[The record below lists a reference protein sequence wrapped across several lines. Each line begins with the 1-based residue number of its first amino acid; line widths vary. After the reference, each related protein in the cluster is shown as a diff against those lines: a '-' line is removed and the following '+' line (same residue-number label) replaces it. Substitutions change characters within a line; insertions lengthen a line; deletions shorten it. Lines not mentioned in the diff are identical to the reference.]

1 MINHSL
7 PRFIVA
13 LAALILGSHSAT
25 AVALSR
31 PMIDAPS
38 GYNLIVVG
46 DPQPQTEEQI
56 VRLEEEILPHIAAI
70 VEEYA
75 TADEVYP
82 TAILLTGDVVWD
94 TMEFLER
101 VKKMFESLDV
111 AVYAVIGNHDHA
123 ADVVDDEP
131 LAQSYYEEVFG
142 SRNYSFRL
150 GNTHFFALDNIA
162 YTSHDDYRTDVNR
175 RQLRWLRRAMRQ
187 TPKEARVAVLMHAPA
202 ADYREGGKPL
212 KYAERII
219 DIVGDRELHF
229 ITGHRHRHATGY
241 LAPNVVEHSVAQ
253 VSGNLWFAPI
263 CSDGTPRGV
272 FLVEERDNVV
282 VWQHRLLGASR
293 DCQIVAYDE
302 GVVADNKE
310 YVVAKI
316 VGWDEQWSV
325 EWEENGVSRGAM
337 EQIEIL
343 DPDYMRYVEQEA
355 DYDDIIMKRLRASA
369 YPHRHY
375 FRCRRTSPQSRVTIV
390 AHDRFGRTYRCTIGE

>member
-13 LAALILGSHSAT
+13 LATFVLCSLAAT
-25 AVALSR
+25 TAQQSPL
-31 PMIDAPS
+31 PIDNPS

-70 VEEYA
+70 IDEYA
-75 TADEVYP
+75 SAEEVYP

-101 VKKMFESLDV
+101 VKAMFESLNV

-131 LAQSYYEEVFG
+131 LAQSYYEAVFG
-142 SRNYSFRL
+142 SRNYKFTL
-150 GNTHFFALDNIA
+150 GNTHFFALDNIF

-175 RQLRWLRRAMRQ
+175 RQLRWLRRAVRE
-187 TPKEARVAVLMHAPA
+187 TPEKCRVAVLMHAPA
-202 ADYREGGKPL
+202 ADYREGCKPM
-212 KYAERII
+212 KYAERIMKI
-219 DIVGDRELHF
+219 AGDRELHF

-241 LAPNVVEHSVAQ
+241 IAPNVTEHNVAQ

-263 CSDGTPRGV
+263 CADGTPRGV
-272 FLVEERDNVV
+272 FLIEERNDELT
-282 VWQHRLLGASR
+282 WQHRLLGASR

-302 GVVADNKE
+302 GEVADYEE

-325 EWEENGVSRGAM
+325 EWEEDGVSRGAM
-337 EQIEIL
+337 EQIAIL
-343 DPDYMRYVEQEA
+343 DPDYMHYVEQEA

-369 YPHRHY
+369 RPHRHY

-390 AHDRFGRTYRCTIGE
+390 AHDRFGRTYRHTIGE

>member
-13 LAALILGSHSAT
+13 LAAFIAGSFAAAAAQQST
-25 AVALSR
+25 L
-31 PMIDAPS
+31 PTDTPS

-56 VRLEEEILPHIAAI
+56 TRLEEEILPHIAAI

-75 TADEVYP
+75 TADVVYP

-101 VKKMFESLDV
+101 VKAMFESLEVDL
-111 AVYAVIGNHDHA
+111 YAVIGNHDHA

-131 LAQSYYEEVFG
+131 LAQSHYESVFG
-142 SRNYSFRL
+142 CRNYTFTL

-162 YTSHDDYRTDVNR
+162 YTSYDDYRTDVDR
-175 RQLRWLRRAMRQ
+175 RQLRWLCHAVRR
-187 TPKEARVAVLMHAPA
+187 TPDEARVAVLMHAPA
-202 ADYREGGKPL
+202 ADYREGCKPM
-212 KYAERII
+212 KYARRII
-219 DIVGDRELHF
+219 KVVGDRELHF
-229 ITGHRHRHATGY
+229 ITGHRHRHATGCI
-241 LAPNVVEHSVAQ
+241 APNVVEHNVAQ

-263 CSDGTPRGV
+263 CADGTPRGV
-272 FLVEERDNVV
+272 FLIEERDDEL
-282 VWQHRLLGASR
+282 VWQHRVLGAPR

-302 GVVADNKE
+302 GEVADNEE

-316 VGWDEQWSV
+316 IGWDEQWSV
-325 EWEENGVSRGAM
+325 EWEENGCNRGEM

-369 YPHRHY
+369 RPHHHY
-375 FRCRRTSPQSRVTIV
+375 FRCRRTTPQSRVTIV
-390 AHDRFGRTYRCTIGE
+390 AHDRFGRTYRCAIGE